1 MDKVALKKAAF
12 SLSELGDFPAMMMAP
27 SMMSKFKI
35 ANAEEASSKTQKK
48 LNVSSPVSVSIS
60 PQNVSTVQNLK
71 MDRSIQTSPDP
82 FEAEMTHC
90 ERLVRRGKQNLLAKV
105 NLQKTTIEE
114 QQNTI
119 DDLQRQLNKVKI
131 DGDLT
136 TEDMLDD
143 SAIASMMRE
152 FPKEADATTE
162 AASEEDIMAILFS
175 EFDADTV
182 SQAMWLRYKDMSGDL
197 KDTFAT
203 GQAQKAMEILSEKDN
218 VEHSAYDLLMQFIAF
233 DAVMPSQ
240 TVRDNYLLDFKNEKS
255 YSQKEAEDIACF
267 GRFVGTHE

>member
-1 MDKVALKKAAF
+1 M
-12 SLSELGDFPAMMMAP
+12 G
-27 SMMSKFKI
+27 
-35 ANAEEASSKTQKK
+35 
-48 LNVSSPVSVSIS
+48 
-60 PQNVSTVQNLK
+60 
-71 MDRSIQTSPDP
+71 SIQTSPDP

-136 TEDMLDD
+136 TED
-143 SAIASMMRE
+143 
-152 FPKEADATTE
+152 
-162 AASEEDIMAILFS
+162 IMAILFS
-175 EFDADTV
+175 
-182 SQAMWLRYKDMSGDL
+182 
-197 KDTFAT
+197 
-203 GQAQKAMEILSEKDN
+203 
-218 VEHSAYDLLMQFIAF
+218 EHSAYDLLMQFIAF
-233 DAVMPSQ
+233 DAVMPSR